1 MNARSGGKAGA
12 GWAAPVAGTN
22 GRRRSAISN
31 RHGIAAPFSWSVDFE
46 EAWHCPVVI
55 SVKRAQLNLILPNHF
70 RHDVDQTGIREV
82 KRSQMVVSLKT
93 RPLRFEIT
101 INGATSYLWIA

>member
-1 MNARSGGKAGA
+1 
-12 GWAAPVAGTN
+12 V
-22 GRRRSAISN
+22 I
-31 RHGIAAPFSWSVDFE
+31 
-46 EAWHCPVVI
+46 I
-55 SVKRAQLNLILPNHF
+55 SVNKVHLNLILPNHF

-101 INGATSYLWIA
+101 INGATSYLWIARSYPFEDCYTVTLKVQCPRTPEAWSATSKRLNLHFVQQRQQKYLQ